1 MHYSSID
8 GCIDARCLLFKY
20 PASLNDDSL
29 GTEDARRMLYSRT
42 RSVKSGKLQELIVQN
57 SEKLILGSNLIND

>member
-1 MHYSSID
+1 MIEIT
-8 GCIDARCLLFKY
+8 GCDVHRTYVKIRQM
-20 PASLNDDSL
+20 SL

>member
-1 MHYSSID
+1 MIEIT
-8 GCIDARCLLFKY
+8 GCDVHRTYLKIRQG
-20 PASLNDDSL
+20 SL